1 MSEHEFRF
9 FQSEWNLYK
18 RATNI
23 QGQTLVD
30 ELWSCMS
37 ERLKKLVF
45 DQGDVDSLNTDQLM
59 MARTKS
65 LAIAVL
71 HTAIHTVH
79 LHEARQIPE
88 ETTKAFAARA
98 RTSLA
103 TASSKRS
110 VHVGRR

>member
-37 ERLKKLVF
+37 ETLKKLVF
-45 DQGDVDSLNTDQLM
+45 DQGDVDGLNT
-59 MARTKS
+59 
-65 LAIAVL
+65 
-71 HTAIHTVH
+71 
-79 LHEARQIPE
+79 E
-88 ETTKAFAARA
+88 
-98 RTSLA
+98 
-103 TASSKRS
+103 
-110 VHVGRR
+110 